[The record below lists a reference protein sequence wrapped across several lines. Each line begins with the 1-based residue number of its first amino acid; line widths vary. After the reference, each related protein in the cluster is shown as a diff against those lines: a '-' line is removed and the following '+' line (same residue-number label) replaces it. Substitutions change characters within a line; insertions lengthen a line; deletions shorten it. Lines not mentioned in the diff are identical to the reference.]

1 MSIYSTKDAFAIYI
15 YYLAL
20 KKHFTS
26 SYDFIKYN
34 GKVKASQDSFENRK
48 DKYHFYKLSKRS
60 DAKDFILAN
69 MLVNPELWIG
79 NLFDEAAE
87 NIYTDWKR
95 KQESLTYTFK
105 QDINKLDEDF
115 DSNLISDDGQH
126 PKLLKLYLHRQISI
140 ETLIMINEVTK
151 VFDYWDKKLVDK
163 ILWPNIKNRCM
174 KYRPFLSFDKT
185 KYKAILID
193 TFRNT
198 TQ

>member
-1 MSIYSTKDAFAIYI
+1 MSIYSTKDAFNLYV

-26 SYDFIKYN
+26 NYDFIKYN

-48 DKYHFYKLSKRS
+48 DKYHFYKLSKRE
-60 DAKDFILAN
+60 DAKNFILAN
-69 MLVNPELWIG
+69 MLHDPGLWIG
-79 NLFDEAAE
+79 NLFNEDADQ
-87 NIYTDWKR
+87 IYNDWKK
-95 KQESLTYTFK
+95 KQESLSYYFK
-105 QDINKLDEDF
+105 QDINKLDDDF

-126 PKLLKLYLHRQISI
+126 PKLLRLYLSKQINI

-163 ILWPNIKNRCM
+163 ILWPDIKNKCI
-174 KYRPFLSFDKT
+174 KYKPFLSFDKT